1 MCVNLLKQV
10 CLCMQGRE
18 NEIENPGIKE
28 TCVKIEFYG
37 ILHN

>member
-1 MCVNLLKQV
+1 MCVNLLMQV

-18 NEIENPGIKE
+18 NEIENPGIKVA
-28 TCVKIEFYG
+28 TIGFYG